1 MALYLTP
8 KFTAGFCAIS
18 KPYENEFIL
27 KARFEGDEKEQFLE
41 VLKKAVADD
50 GRSNVTPSGVKWEE
64 DADGEKTGALLVTF
78 KCKAGG
84 VRKKDGSAWS
94 RTLKIVDCKN
104 KAVNEEVSK
113 GSTVRVKFTTYGT
126 QFGGTDYL
134 RLQPH
139 SVQVIDLVQYTG
151 GDAADAFEEV
161 EGGFESTAKAP
172 TVTERVAESVD
183 TSDSWNF

>member
-27 KARFEGDEKEQFLE
+27 KARFEGEEKDQFLD

-64 DADGEKTGALLVTF
+64 EDGEKTGALLVTF

-84 VRKKDGSAWS
+84 VRKKDGTPWS

-104 KAVNEEVSK
+104 RPVTEEVSK
-113 GSTVRVKFTTYGT
+113 GSTVRLKFTTYGT

-151 GDAADAFEEV
+151 GDASDAFEEV
-161 EGGFESTAKAP
+161 EGGFESSAP
-172 TVTERVAESVD
+172 APKVTEKVKESA
-183 TSDSWNF
+183 SADSWNF